1 MSVED
6 TFNLLADAAGVRNPY
21 PERENRGLCP
31 AHGDH
36 NNPALVFRIA
46 DSGKLVAHCFA
57 QGCTLADIAESIGVH
72 ESAFFPGGGS
82 RFAKP
87 VPREFNEPSLLELLK
102 LLPLGMSHE
111 EREEA
116 VFRCL
121 DDAYATGVIDDNTI
135 DLEQP
140 MRELPTSTVLSYA
153 YLFTQDALA
162 DERWGDVEDAIIQN
176 LRQLNRIHRTNK
188 LSSGS
193 AAPRR

>member
-1 MSVED
+1 MTVED
-6 TFNLLADAAGVRNPY
+6 TFDLLADAAGVRNPY

-46 DSGKLVAHCFA
+46 DSGKLVTHCFA
-57 QGCTLADIAESIGVH
+57 QSCSLADIAESIGVH

-82 RFAKP
+82 RFSQP
-87 VPREFNEPSLLELLK
+87 VPREFDEPSLLAILK
-102 LLPLGMSHE
+102 LLPLGMSFE
-111 EREEA
+111 EQGAA

-121 DDAYATGVIDDNTI
+121 ESAYATGVIDDNTI
-135 DLEQP
+135 DIEQP
-140 MRELPTSTVLSYA
+140 MRELDTNTVLAYA
-153 YLFTQDALA
+153 YLWTQDALH

-176 LRQLNRIHRTNK
+176 LRQLNRMHRTNK
-188 LSSGS
+188 LSTGS

>member
-1 MSVED
+1 MVLRHAD
-6 TFNLLADAAGVRNPY
+6 DVLAD
-21 PERENRGLCP
+21 GL
-31 AHGDH
+31 DVE
-36 NNPALVFRIA
+36 L
-46 DSGKLVAHCFA
+46 
-57 QGCTLADIAESIGVH
+57 E
-72 ESAFFPGGGS
+72 
-82 RFAKP
+82 
-87 VPREFNEPSLLELLK
+87 LLELLK